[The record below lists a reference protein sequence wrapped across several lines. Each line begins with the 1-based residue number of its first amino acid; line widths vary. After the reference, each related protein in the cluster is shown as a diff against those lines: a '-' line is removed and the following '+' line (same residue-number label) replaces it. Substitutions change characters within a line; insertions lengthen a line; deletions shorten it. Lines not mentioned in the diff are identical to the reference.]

1 MFITCGEAL
10 YDMFV
15 KSGDPKNPHN
25 VGVDGVVGGS
35 PLNMALGLARMGN
48 RVSLFTRISRDAF
61 GQRLTDF
68 MATHGIGDDYCV
80 LTDQPTTLAFVETD
94 ESGHPSYSIYSNG
107 TADCSM
113 EMSDI
118 PDDLD
123 PRDQLIHLGSFA
135 TVLEPSGLA
144 LREFA
149 KRNADTH
156 FITYDPNVR
165 LVVVPDAEPWRT
177 TTDELLPI
185 AGLVKASDEDLG
197 IMYPDQPIEAFV
209 EKALVAGAD
218 ICIVTRGP
226 DGALIGSADGRLVS
240 IPGQKVDVVDTV
252 GAGDTFMAASMH
264 YLAAH
269 SACEKGKAREVD
281 LVEMGSFAVK
291 AAAVTC
297 SRRGAD
303 LPTLADIEAF
313 GNGA

>member
-15 KSGDPKNPHN
+15 KPSDGGNPHG
-25 VGVDGVVGGS
+25 VTVDGVVGGS

-48 RVSLFTRISRDAF
+48 RVSLFTRISNDAF
-61 GQRLTDF
+61 GQRLRDF
-68 MATHGIGDDYCV
+68 MANNQISDEYCV
-80 LTDQPTTLAFVETD
+80 AADQPTTLAMVETD
-94 ESGHPSYSIYSNG
+94 ETGHPSYSIYSNG

-118 PDDLD
+118 PGDLD
-123 PRDQLIHLGSFA
+123 PRDGLIHLGSFA
-135 TVLEPSGLA
+135 TVLEPSGRA

-149 KRNADTH
+149 KQNADTH

-165 LVVVPDAEPWRT
+165 LVVVPEVEPWRE

-185 AGLVKASDEDLG
+185 AGMVKASDEDLG
-197 IMYPDQPIEAFV
+197 IIYPDQPIEAFI

-218 ICIVTRGP
+218 ICIVTKGP

-240 IPGQKVDVVDTV
+240 VPGQKINVIDTV

-264 YLAAH
+264 YLAAQ
-269 SACEKGKAREVD
+269 SACEKGLARDVD
-281 LVEMGSFAVK
+281 LIEMGSFAVK
-291 AAAVTC
+291 AAAITC

-303 LPTLADIEAF
+303 LPSLADIEAF
-313 GNGA
+313 DG